1 MLKNQLNMIGIWLGF
16 NNPTPLKREGIGR
29 FSVYLTKH
37 LLKNYPLR
45 FEVWCYSLNLNEV
58 RELFGELLKDARYN
72 KRIEIKT
79 ERDFREKSKRK
90 DIFIQAIKPINRILI
105 YGHAVSWREPYR
117 VYRTNYNLSLKK
129 RREKAGES
137 VNVWTYFLYLPM
149 DLIAS
154 TVLILGGIISRLIR
168 NILLRDMIFTEIE
181 TEKYAEIKGADLAS
195 DTGKVTGDSRVCV
208 EGDKKACIVY
218 GPYIKLPLGFYKIR
232 VEYSSEGNDS
242 EVIGYWD
249 IAFDHGKKVVRSGE
263 IRSTGD
269 GIIEERMWVD
279 KEHELLPMEVRLR
292 YNGTGRLE
300 VKKLEI
306 FHNRTKDEKEQ
317 DTLAKL
323 ANRYSQA
330 DCFLV
335 PIVTLYNSL
344 EIDKQKL
351 ITIHDLVHFE
361 FYDYFLKENKG
372 NDLWMAECQEK
383 IDKFAAQGCFFCS
396 NSDYVRKNHVLK
408 YINNAE
414 KKNAQFVYLPV
425 NYPDSIKE
433 RVLMRNEILKKYNVK
448 NNYIFYPSQIRP
460 YKNLITLLKSF
471 KILLNKNINIDLV
484 LTGNPNDSPLLKR
497 YINDNEDLKKYI
509 ILTGD
514 VPEIDLYSLH
524 KYALATVVPTLFEG
538 GFPWQGLEAML
549 MDTPAIMSKIPVTI
563 ERLKFNGFDPENCG
577 LKLFDPE
584 NAEELASRVLDV
596 MKDRE
601 KAVLE
606 QSGVKEKLFS
616 YTWDDVSRQYYKLF
630 TELLSRNEN
639 RNEHKF
645 PYSARQEN
653 NQNK

>member
-1 MLKNQLNMIGIWLGF
+1 MQLKTIGIWLGF
-16 NNPTPLKREGIGR
+16 DHPLPMKREGAGR
-29 FSVYLTKH
+29 VIVYLTKH

-306 FHNRTKDEKEQ
+306 FHNHTKDEKEQ

-330 DCFLV
+330 DCFLIS
-335 PIVTLYNSL
+335 IVTQENGLGINRPKVV
-344 EIDKQKL
+344 IM
-351 ITIHDLVHFE
+351 HDLATLE
-361 FYDYFLKENKG
+361 FYDYF
-372 NDLWMAECQEK
+372 
-383 IDKFAAQGCFFCS
+383 IAQNPNIINWIKYGKHCVEEYGKQGTFFCGIS
-396 NSDYVRKNHVLK
+396 EYVIKYQLLKFIKTVPEENTDYIYHASMVPENISDKILDRNAVL
-408 YINNAE
+408 E
-414 KKNAQFVYLPV
+414 
-425 NYPDSIKE
+425 
-433 RVLMRNEILKKYNVK
+433 KYNITK
-448 NNYIFYPSQIRP
+448 KYIFYPTQIRP
-460 YKNLITLLKSF
+460 YKNVITLLKAI
-471 KILLNKNINIDLV
+471 KILQSKGIYLQLV
-484 LTGNPNDSPLLKR
+484 LTADSNLKEDNKAYVYANENNLLNDIIFSGSVSE
-497 YINDNEDLKKYI
+497 IN
-509 ILTGD
+509 
-514 VPEIDLYSLH
+514 LYSLYQ
-524 KYALATVVPTLFEG
+524 YAEIMVSPSLFEG
-538 GFPWQGLEAML
+538 GFPLQALEALFMNTPVL
-549 MDTPAIMSKIPVTI
+549 MARIPVTL
-563 ERLKFNGFDPENCG
+563 ERLRHEGIDPENCG
-577 LKLFDPE
+577 LKLFEPE
-584 NAEELASRVLDV
+584 DEHDLANKMIDILIN
-596 MKDRE
+596 K
-601 KAVLE
+601 KIILQE
-606 QSGVKEKLFS
+606 QQKVGDKLLS
-616 YTWDDVSRQYYKLF
+616 YTWDDVSKQYYKIFLA
-630 TELLSRNEN
+630 TL
-639 RNEHKF
+639 
-645 PYSARQEN
+645 
-653 NQNK
+653 NKEGNALKDA